1 MPSYSRRIRAPCAG
15 RHGSSADHVFVTRH
29 RSPDV
34 KGWGRVPTLG
44 IALHRNGEGISF
56 IGRFRHEGSLN
67 PWCHQV
73 YQYPNLGFANDFLRA
88 APHSMRALSSRRCL
102 NGAALLRV
110 TLLTRPMFECDGPER
125 SESVII
131 FFSFELG
138 HTRRPAAF
146 FEE

>member
-1 MPSYSRRIRAPCAG
+1 MEPKILAAYLPRKFRLGPRRP
-15 RHGSSADHVFVTRH
+15 VT
-29 RSPDV
+29 P
-34 KGWGRVPTLG
+34 VPMVRGLP
-44 IALHRNGEGISF
+44 LF
-56 IGRFRHEGSLN
+56 CQL
-67 PWCHQV
+67 
-73 YQYPNLGFANDFLRA
+73 YQSPNLGFANDFLRA